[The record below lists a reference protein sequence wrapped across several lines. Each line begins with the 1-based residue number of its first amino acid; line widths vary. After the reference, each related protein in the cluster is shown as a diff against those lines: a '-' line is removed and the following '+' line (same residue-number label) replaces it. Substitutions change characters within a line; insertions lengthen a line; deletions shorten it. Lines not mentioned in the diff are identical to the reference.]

1 MAIKIGVI
9 NQKGGVGKT
18 TISNAIAYESAKI
31 NNYRTLLIDFDPQ
44 SSQTILLNLEPKNY
58 TKNHESNLAKIFEK
72 VTVKP
77 LKIFE
82 NLDFLPSNLEL
93 SSQSESTVVGKD
105 KMLQK
110 YLNKIEADYDVIIID
125 SNPSFSALMTNVI
138 LSSDHLLIPIGTSAL
153 DEAGAQMFFE
163 IIENIADIYDK
174 YPEKIFVVPT
184 KFDKRR
190 NDDRE
195 VLAILQ
201 EDLPQY
207 VQSLDN
213 LKKAFFEVL
222 PPVPEKA
229 VAKDASAAR
238 LFLRDYIENYAKN
251 QKDFIS
257 IFSNILTKITDGI
270 QKPSESVEV
279 LKTSNDKPKKAK
291 VKALK

>member
-31 NNYRTLLIDFDPQ
+31 NKYRTLLIDFDPQ
-44 SSQTILLNLEPKNY
+44 ASQTILFNLEPKDY

-82 NLDFLPSNLEL
+82 NLDFIPSNLDL

-110 YLNKIEADYDVIIID
+110 YLSKIEANYDVIIID
-125 SNPSFSALMTNVI
+125 SNPSFSSLMTNVI
-138 LSSDHLLIPIGTSAL
+138 LSSDNLLVPIGTSAL

-163 IIENIADIYDK
+163 IIENVADIYDK

-201 EDLPQY
+201 NDLPQY
-207 VQSLDN
+207 LQSLDN
-213 LKKAFFEVL
+213 LKKSIFEVL

-229 VAKDASAAR
+229 VVKDASASR
-238 LFLRDYIENYAKN
+238 LFLRDYIETYAKN
-251 QKDFIS
+251 QKEFLS
-257 IFSNILTKITDGI
+257 VFSNILEKITEGM
-270 QKPSESVEV
+270 KKTNSSPV
-279 LKTSNDKPKKAK
+279 LPTKKSIK
-291 VKALK
+291 VKVAK